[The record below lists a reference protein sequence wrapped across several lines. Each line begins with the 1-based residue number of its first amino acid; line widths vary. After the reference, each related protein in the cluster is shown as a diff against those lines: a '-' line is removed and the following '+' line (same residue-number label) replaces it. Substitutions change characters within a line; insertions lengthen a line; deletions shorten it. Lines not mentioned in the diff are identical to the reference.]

1 MKKFFTVLN
10 LLYFVLILFVINS
23 FLLVRENIYLLF
35 VVIPVFLF
43 INIFSGTFET
53 KTSKLRLKICY
64 HGAVLL
70 SIFILSLIP
79 ALIYHIFL
87 AFKTIP
93 NDYMTLVYSLLY
105 CIGFSCV
112 LFWNGILC
120 VYASSAQMG
129 LKWRVIGLL
138 CGLIPILNLIVLSK
152 IIDVVMDEVYFEIE
166 KEEIKK
172 IESEID
178 FCNTKYPILLV
189 HGVFFR
195 DSNIFN
201 YWGRIPRELEARGA
215 RIYYGEH
222 QSALSVS
229 ESAREIAARIKF
241 IIERS
246 GFEKVNIIAHSKG
259 GLDCRYALSEY
270 GIKDYVASL
279 TTINTPH
286 RGCLFADYLLS
297 KAPEKLKNIVS
308 RAYNATLKELGDEN
322 PDFISAVSDLTND
335 ACVKRNE
342 ILKEADGVY
351 KQSVGSIMNKPRSGK
366 FPLNL
371 SYRFVKNY
379 DGENDGL
386 VGENS
391 FEWGEKYILL
401 KTEGKR
407 GISHGDMIDLNRENI
422 KDFDVR
428 KFYVDLVNDL
438 KNKGF

>member
-1 MKKFFTVLN
+1 
-10 LLYFVLILFVINS
+10 
-23 FLLVRENIYLLF
+23 
-35 VVIPVFLF
+35 
-43 INIFSGTFET
+43 
-53 KTSKLRLKICY
+53 
-64 HGAVLL
+64 
-70 SIFILSLIP
+70 
-79 ALIYHIFL
+79 
-87 AFKTIP
+87 
-93 NDYMTLVYSLLY
+93 
-105 CIGFSCV
+105 
-112 LFWNGILC
+112 
-120 VYASSAQMG
+120 
-129 LKWRVIGLL
+129 
-138 CGLIPILNLIVLSK
+138 
-152 IIDVVMDEVYFEIE
+152 
-166 KEEIKK
+166 
-172 IESEID
+172 
-178 FCNTKYPILLV
+178 
-189 HGVFFR
+189 
-195 DSNIFN
+195 
-201 YWGRIPRELEARGA
+201 
-215 RIYYGEH
+215 
-222 QSALSVS
+222 
-229 ESAREIAARIKF
+229 
-241 IIERS
+241 
-246 GFEKVNIIAHSKG
+246 
-259 GLDCRYALSEY
+259 
-270 GIKDYVASL
+270 
-279 TTINTPH
+279 
-286 RGCLFADYLLS
+286 LFADYLLS